1 MYIINQEWGHNREIS
16 DWGLDV
22 LTATRLRS
30 EIIFPAMTE
39 QTRLKSY
46 LLYAFT
52 AILKMNTIKN
62 TGSIFNIRT

>member
-22 LTATRLRS
+22 FDSYKA
-30 EIIFPAMTE
+30 EVWDFPAMTE

-46 LLYAFT
+46 LL
-52 AILKMNTIKN
+52 
-62 TGSIFNIRT
+62 